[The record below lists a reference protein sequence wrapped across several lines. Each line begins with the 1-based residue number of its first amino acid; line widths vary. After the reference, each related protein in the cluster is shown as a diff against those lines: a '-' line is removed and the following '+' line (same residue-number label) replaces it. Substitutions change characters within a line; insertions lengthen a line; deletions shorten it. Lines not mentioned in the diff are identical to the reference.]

1 MIRQC
6 HTIRLYGVIAH
17 ARDTIAHAHTCT
29 QYKHDAEATRSI
41 NKGRL
46 ASLRHHAFCEEINL
60 IISGNACL
68 LFVGCCHFADDIK
81 V

>member
-1 MIRQC
+1 MR
-6 HTIRLYGVIAH
+6 VIQL
-17 ARDTIAHAHTCT
+17 RMRTHAHNTNM
-29 QYKHDAEATRSI
+29 TRKRLGPST
-41 NKGRL
+41 KGRL

-68 LFVGCCHFADDIK
+68 LFVGCCHLADDIK